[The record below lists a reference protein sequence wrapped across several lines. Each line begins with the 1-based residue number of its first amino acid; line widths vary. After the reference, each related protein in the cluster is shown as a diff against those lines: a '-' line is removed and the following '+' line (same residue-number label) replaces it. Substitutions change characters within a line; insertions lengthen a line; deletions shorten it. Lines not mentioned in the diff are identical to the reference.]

1 MKKEEL
7 IGKKVRGFRFDHKKL
22 KRLQYIPKIMDNYI
36 GKIGVIE
43 EYNIIFD
50 SYRVKFEDGMS
61 YHYPVERIEHH
72 LVDEELTIEIK
83 EGDYIRGFETTPR
96 SLEFANKYVGVIGRV
111 VSLYESSIAVEFSG
125 GTIVHYPKDQAIT
138 HICNDDMKEFEK
150 SLDQNEEPDKETKAK
165 VERAMK
171 ALERGIANSKWN
183 ESCIDYGKI
192 EHDPLDDLPIIGE
205 GVLMEV
211 SNYEQEENWNE
222 RYVFGKSESGFLAW
236 YEDKSNITLW
246 KHARPITKT
255 KISRKEFESKFEI
268 ID

>member
-7 IGKKVRGFRFDHKKL
+7 TGKKVRGFRFESNKNYG
-22 KRLQYIPKIMDNYI
+22 LQYMPNIMDKYV
-36 GKIGVIE
+36 GKEGVIE
-43 EYNIIFD
+43 QYNIQFD

-72 LVDEELTIEIK
+72 LVEDVEPSKEVDYNYITVRTCEDNSLIGYYTNDCGITSFGKTFDELLRNLQHAKKAIEEARERLAKEDFEEAKIK
-83 EGDYIRGFETTPR
+83 
-96 SLEFANKYVGVIGRV
+96 ANKGVNISFDCKSSNDLKSE
-111 VSLYESSIAVEFSG
+111 SL
-125 GTIVHYPKDQAIT
+125 
-138 HICNDDMKEFEK
+138 
-150 SLDQNEEPDKETKAK
+150 
-165 VERAMK
+165 
-171 ALERGIANSKWN
+171 N

-211 SNYEQEENWNE
+211 SDDGKNWYKSFVFAKYGNGYLAHSYVNENEKIDYELPS
-222 RYVFGKSESGFLAW
+222 VFWDF
-236 YEDKSNITLW
+236 
-246 KHARPITKT
+246 ARPITPKT

>member
-1 MKKEEL
+1 
-7 IGKKVRGFRFDHKKL
+7 
-22 KRLQYIPKIMDNYI
+22 MDKYV
-36 GKIGVIE
+36 GKIGVIK
-43 EYNIIFD
+43 EYNIMLEN
-50 SYRVKFEDGMS
+50 YGVKFEDGMS
-61 YHYPVERIEHH
+61 YHYPAGRIEQH
-72 LVDEELTIEIK
+72 LVEEPTIEIK
-83 EGDYIRGFETTPR
+83 EGDYIRGFETTPK
-96 SLEFANKYVGVIGRV
+96 SFDFAYQYVGAIGRV

-125 GTIVHYPKDQAIT
+125 GTIVHYPKDQAIE

-150 SLDQNEEPDKETKAK
+150 SLDQNEEPDEETKAK

-171 ALERGIANSKWN
+171 ALERGIANSKLN

-211 SNYEQEENWNE
+211 SHDDDEWFE

-236 YEDKSNITLW
+236 YENKANIALW
-246 KHARPITKT
+246 KHARPIPKT
-255 KISRKEFESKFEI
+255 KITRKEFESKFEI